1 MADDIRLL
9 SETYRSAPISGA
21 LVYRPTSVFVSAG
34 RFADLL
40 IVAWMLVFGFSGYL
54 LLRHRRGR
62 IFAFLTLALVAAGSL
77 MCASRGVFMWTLGST
92 IVGSI
97 AFIWGAPWRQGEA
110 LRVVRTLQRALLGV
124 ALAVVVLSFT
134 YPEAFLGRLAVY
146 SETLD
151 PRSSASELVHR
162 SRDYPLKNFLAA
174 FDYPRWP
181 YGYGIGAISL
191 GGQYV
196 SRFFNVRPVV
206 GSVESGFGCIVVEM
220 GIGGLILW
228 LVMSITILFHA
239 WKVVIGLK
247 GSPWFPLAFMI
258 FWYAGVLLIPMTF
271 SAMTPYQD
279 FIMNAYMWLLLGV
292 LFRLPKLAL
301 SASSESNPPLQQFR
315 SRWSR

>member
-1 MADDIRLL
+1 MADDIRSL
-9 SETYRSAPISGA
+9 SETYRVAPISGA
-21 LVYRPTSVFVSAG
+21 IVYRPTSVFVSAG
-34 RFADLL
+34 RFADML
-40 IVAWMLVFGFSGYL
+40 IVAWMMVFGFSGYL

-92 IVGSI
+92 IAGCI
-97 AFIWGAPWRQGEA
+97 AFIWGAPWRHGEA
-110 LRVVRTLQRALLGV
+110 LRVVRTLQRVLLGV

-151 PRSSASELVHR
+151 PRSSSSELVHR

-228 LVMSITILFHA
+228 MVMSISVLFHA

-247 GSPWFPLAFMI
+247 GSPWFPLGFMI

-315 SRWSR
+315 GRWSR